1 MGRLCR
7 KKDWAATR
15 LGPVE
20 EWPQSL
26 KTAAGTVVRQEIA
39 QNLCWGPELLQIY
52 NDAYRIIMSDK
63 HPEGLGRSVLWSW
76 SEVRDEVGPL
86 QERVRQDETVYFE
99 DSQLRVDR
107 HGSLNDAYFT
117 FSYSGVPSETGE
129 VASVLINCIETTE
142 QARARGLQSERDRL
156 FGELQVGR
164 TCLDYVFQQAPAFL
178 AEVRGPDL
186 RSELVNDAYD
196 QLVGHRAI
204 LGRPVAEA
212 LPEVVEQGFI
222 GLLDGVLQ
230 TGEPFLGR
238 EIPVLLARSPGAP
251 PEERFVDLAYIP
263 LLEANGTRSGII
275 AHGTDVT
282 ESVLARR
289 EVERKPPVKKPRAR
303 GPRPRPQTV
312 QRRTSWRP

>member
-1 MGRLCR
+1 M
-7 KKDWAATR
+7 
-15 LGPVE
+15 
-20 EWPQSL
+20 
-26 KTAAGTVVRQEIA
+26 
-39 QNLCWGPELLQIY
+39 
-52 NDAYRIIMSDK
+52 
-63 HPEGLGRSVLWSW
+63 
-76 SEVRDEVGPL
+76 
-86 QERVRQDETVYFE
+86 
-99 DSQLRVDR
+99 
-107 HGSLNDAYFT
+107 
-117 FSYSGVPSETGE
+117 
-129 VASVLINCIETTE
+129 
-142 QARARGLQSERDRL
+142 
-156 FGELQVGR
+156 
-164 TCLDYVFQQAPAFL
+164 
-178 AEVRGPDL
+178 RGPDHRL
-186 RSELVNDAYD
+186 ELVNDAYD

-204 LGRPVAEA
+204 RGRPVAEA